1 MIATI
6 PGFIFHIGNKKFFL
20 ILILSIRR
28 TWELEGGNNNNEESL
43 NSGIEGEWKLHKEDV
58 SGTREFA
65 MREWG
70 DDDNRKQVT
79 ECGEW
84 KLQEGKIWGVE
95 LTVTPEDHGINEGG
109 IKETVAERKRWKR
122 KFCCCDHLTEIKIF
136 ITIFGLINLGIMASG
151 GVGFGLGLS
160 NTHKEE
166 TFKYL
171 MVISWQQMQIFP

>member
-1 MIATI
+1 MES
-6 PGFIFHIGNKKFFL
+6 GN
-20 ILILSIRR
+20 S
-28 TWELEGGNNNNEESL
+28 TNNNNEESL

-70 DDDNRKQVT
+70 DGDNRKQST
-79 ECGEW
+79 EGGEW

-95 LTVTPEDHGINEGG
+95 LTVTPEDPGINDGG
-109 IKETVAERKRWKR
+109 IKEAVTERKKWSR

-171 MVISWQQMQIFP
+171 MVRIFYQLFPKADIHIHRLGPVV